1 MDIDLP
7 SIALLCITGFFAGAI
22 NTVAG
27 GGSNLTLPVLMMLG
41 LPADIA
47 NGSNRVAVMLQC
59 LVGLRGYDKNNALDR
74 PALILILIPTISGG

>member
-1 MDIDLP
+1 MDINLA

-41 LPADIA
+41 LPHPNSLRHRPPARDVA
-47 NGSNRVAVMLQC
+47 AHLGTAQGSAQ
-59 LVGLRGYDKNNALDR
+59 R
-74 PALILILIPTISGG
+74 PAV

>member
-1 MDIDLP
+1 MDINLA
-7 SIALLCITGFFAGAI
+7 SVALLCITGFFAGAI

-27 GGSNLTLPVLMMLG
+27 GGSNLTLPVLMILG

-59 LVGLRGYDKNNALDR
+59 LVGLRGYDKNNSLDR
-74 PALILILIPTISGG
+74 PALIPILD

>member
-47 NGSNRVAVMLQC
+47 NGSIEKWVLLQC
-59 LVGLRGYDKNNALDR
+59 VVGLRR
-74 PALILILIPTISGG
+74 